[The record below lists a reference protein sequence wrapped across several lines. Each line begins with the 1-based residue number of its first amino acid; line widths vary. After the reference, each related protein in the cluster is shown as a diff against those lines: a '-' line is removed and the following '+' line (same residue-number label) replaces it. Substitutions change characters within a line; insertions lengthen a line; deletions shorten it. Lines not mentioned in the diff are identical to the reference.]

1 MDSDSVLWSH
11 LVKLV
16 DADDA
21 AVSEHHGAA
30 LELELAGGVVL
41 DDGRGETSG

>member
-1 MDSDSVLWSH
+1 MDGDAVLGPH
-11 LVKLV
+11 LVELV

-30 LELELAGGVVL
+30 LELELARSVVL
-41 DDGRGETSG
+41 DDGRGKTGG